1 MNRLSG
7 LLPADRVAGGSGRSP
22 LASWVQAAAS
32 LGLVSLVLLLGWAA
46 GCDSPPKMT
55 SPEVAGLAKR
65 LYTACNTKNPQWLG
79 DARQQ
84 FDQMVLDG
92 ELEPA
97 ERQRFERI
105 FDTAAAGRWEQAEKE
120 TYRFMQAQGG

>member
-1 MNRLSG
+1 MSRLFG
-7 LLPADRVAGGSGRSP
+7 LLPADRHVGVSGRSP
-22 LASWVQAAAS
+22 LASGVQVAAS
-32 LGLVSLVLLLGWAA
+32 LGLVSLVLLFGWAV

-65 LYTACNTKNPQWLG
+65 LYTACNTKNPKWLG

-105 FDTAAAGRWEQAEKE
+105 FDTAAAGRWEEAEKE
-120 TYRFMQAQGG
+120 TFRFMKAQGG